1 MNISGKTKICG
12 LIGDPVEHSLS
23 PIIQN
28 TAFRH
33 LNLDYVYITFTIGRR
48 NLGDAVH
55 GVRGL
60 GISGLNVTMPYKI
73 DVIQY
78 LDELDETAK
87 CIGSVNTVLNRDGR
101 LIGYTTD
108 GIGALN
114 ALRHKRV
121 NPSCKIVMLG
131 AGGASRSI
139 SFTLAKQ
146 ANELV
151 ILNRTLE
158 KAKKLANDLS
168 NLLGEDGK
176 VRAGRLSP
184 IVLKK
189 ELVDAHILVN
199 ATSVGMHPHNME
211 TPVDPSLLRP
221 DLVVFD
227 LVYEPLETKLLSDA
241 RRMGA
246 KAIDGLSMLVHQGA
260 ASFEIWTGTKAPIE
274 VMMKAAI
281 GELERRKH

>member
-1 MNISGKTKICG
+1 MNISGKTKVCG
-12 LIGDPVEHSLS
+12 LIGDPAEHSLS
-23 PIIQN
+23 PVIQN

-33 LNLDYVYITFTIGRR
+33 LDLDYVYVVFTVGRGS
-48 NLGDAVH
+48 LEDAIL

-60 GISGLNVTMPYKI
+60 GIRGLNVTMPHKI
-73 DVIQY
+73 DIIKY
-78 LDELDETAK
+78 LDELDETARS
-87 CIGSVNTVLNRDGR
+87 ISSVNTILNKDER

-114 ALRHKRV
+114 ALRHKQV

-146 ANELV
+146 ASELV

-168 NLLGEDGK
+168 SLLGECGK
-176 VRAGRLSP
+176 VRAAGLSP
-184 IVLKK
+184 SVLKK
-189 ELVDAHILVN
+189 ELKDAHVLVN

-227 LVYEPLETKLLSDA
+227 LVYEPLETRLLSDA
-241 RRMGA
+241 RRLGA

-260 ASFEIWTGTKAPIE
+260 ASFEIWTGMKAPIE

-281 GELERRKH
+281 GELERRKP

>member
-1 MNISGKTKICG
+1 MSISGKTKVCG

-23 PIIQN
+23 PVIQN

-33 LNLDYVYITFTIGRR
+33 LDLDYVYVVFTVGQGS
-48 NLGDAVH
+48 LEDAIL

-60 GISGLNVTMPYKI
+60 GIRGLNVTMPHKI
-73 DVIQY
+73 DIIKY
-78 LDELDETAK
+78 LDELDETARS
-87 CIGSVNTVLNRDGR
+87 ISSVNTVLNKDER

-114 ALRHKRV
+114 ALRHERV

-146 ANELV
+146 ASELV

-158 KAKKLANDLS
+158 KAKKLAKDLS
-168 NLLGEDGK
+168 SLLGECGK
-176 VRAGRLSP
+176 VRAAGLNP
-184 IVLKK
+184 NVLKK
-189 ELVDAHILVN
+189 ELKDAHILVN
-199 ATSVGMHPHNME
+199 VTSVGMHPHNME
-211 TPVDPSLLRP
+211 TPAPQSLLRP

-227 LVYEPLETKLLSDA
+227 LVYEPLETRLLSDA
-241 RRMGA
+241 RRLGA

-260 ASFEIWTGTKAPIE
+260 ASFEIWTGMKAPIE

-281 GELERRKH
+281 EELERRKH